1 MNDLQ
6 KLKRELELNLREL
19 VGTFETATGL
29 TVVEVTFTRNR
40 TSGSYIA
47 PAVATRIELP
57 DDVLNWPT
65 AATSCP

>member
-6 KLKRELELNLREL
+6 KLKRELELNFREL

-47 PAVATRIELP
+47 PTVATKIEL
-57 DDVLNWPT
+57 
-65 AATSCP
+65 

>member
-6 KLKRELELNLREL
+6 KLKRELELKFREL
-19 VGTFETATGL
+19 VGAFESETGL

-47 PAVATRIELP
+47 PAVATKIEL
-57 DDVLNWPT
+57 
-65 AATSCP
+65 